1 MGAMSHMENVRRHLR
16 QAAEVRRQNHQDAL
30 LAAAVARAQEEAATP
45 PSVPQTGLQPAP
57 GAFSDTELE

>member
-1 MGAMSHMENVRRHLR
+1 MGAMSHMEN
-16 QAAEVRRQNHQDAL
+16 VRRQNHQDAL